1 MNASDRATN
10 IFLTGGTG
18 LLGKRLL
25 ARLAARPGATVY
37 ALCRKS
43 SENLSRNSVGSN
55 SFERTACKEARNNA
69 RINSHPQQGLMPERQ
84 DRFSEARLHQ
94 LLPNN
99 PELKAKVRIVQGDVT
114 LPNLGVAP
122 EIVEELSQHC
132 VEIFHCAAAYD
143 LAVEREK
150 ALRVNT
156 EGTRKTLDFA
166 ASLKSLRRF
175 HHISTIIVSG
185 DRTGEIYENELDKGQ
200 GFKNFYELSKFH
212 AEKEVVKYSGRIP
225 VTVYRPAVIV
235 GDSRDGSIDKFDGPY
250 FALGFMLRGLP
261 MLIPGSGAVPL
272 HLAPVDFVA
281 DAIADIAKYGDTVGK
296 TFQLCDPN
304 PLSVVDFVKKV
315 KEILQ
320 TRAPIL
326 HIPVNA
332 MRLLAALPLFSRIT
346 KIPAQTIPYM
356 YQETKYDMTNTAEVL
371 QRSGIQCPPIEGYLG
386 RILQFFTMNY
396 GRPIADAVANSGT
409 R

>member
-261 MLIPGSGAVPL
+261 MLIPGSG
-272 HLAPVDFVA
+272 
-281 DAIADIAKYGDTVGK
+281 
-296 TFQLCDPN
+296 
-304 PLSVVDFVKKV
+304 
-315 KEILQ
+315 
-320 TRAPIL
+320 
-326 HIPVNA
+326 PVNA

-346 KIPAQTIPYM
+346 TIPAQTIPYM